1 LINDTEEINIFSIQ
15 NKDML
20 MNKTIA
26 MSLFAASLVSLSGC
40 ETSSQAYNMS
50 QQGTAAFS
58 CVEISKAFSAYE
70 ADRQSASG
78 LMVLAPL
85 ISADVGSMSQSISTG
100 SDAYY
105 NQAKSS
111 VNTALLLQGCQMIN

>member
-1 LINDTEEINIFSIQ
+1 MD
-15 NKDML
+15 
-20 MNKTIA
+20 KTIA
-26 MSLFAASLVSLSGC
+26 IALFAASLAPLAGC

-50 QQGTAAFS
+50 QQGAAAFS
-58 CVEISKAFSAYE
+58 CAEISKAFSAYE
-70 ADRQSASG
+70 ADRESASA

-85 ISADVGSMSQSISTG
+85 ISADVGAISQSISTS

-111 VNTALLLQGCQMIN
+111 VNTALLLQGCQVGN